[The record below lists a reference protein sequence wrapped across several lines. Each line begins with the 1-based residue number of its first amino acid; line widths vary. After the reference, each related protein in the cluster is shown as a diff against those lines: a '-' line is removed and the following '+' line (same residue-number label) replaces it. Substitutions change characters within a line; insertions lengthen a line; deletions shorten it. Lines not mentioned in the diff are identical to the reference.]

1 MPPDLLPTLI
11 TRTEELATA
20 LEGIG
25 ETDLLGPS
33 ALPDWSRLTIAAH
46 LRYGAVALHRMTL
59 DVLDGRPTA
68 YYPLGREAQRPGTL
82 SPTAD
87 ETPRLV
93 LRSLREESDRLHER
107 WSGLSGAEWSMVADE
122 PQLARPANGVHALV
136 RLRPVSRPGEASRR
150 HRRGQWLRECERR
163 VLLRDRRGR
172 SLPADARK
180 LHGGA
185 RPARQEGHVRDRRL
199 H

>member
-82 SPTAD
+82 SPAAD

-122 PQLARPANGVHALV
+122 PLGNPDLGPRSLHEL
-136 RLRPVSRPGEASRR
+136 L
-150 HRRGQWLRECERR
+150 
-163 VLLRDRRGR
+163 LLR
-172 SLPADARK
+172 
-180 LHGGA
+180 
-185 RPARQEGHVRDRRL
+185 
-199 H
+199 